1 MKKII
6 LFITTF
12 IFFIILIG
20 EPNEINAK
28 IIILKSIS
36 LLWFYIISLIARK
49 ENENE

>member
-1 MKKII
+1 MRRLI
-6 LFITTF
+6 LFIITF

-36 LLWFYIISLIARK
+36 LLWFYIISLISRK
-49 ENENE
+49 ESINE

>member
-1 MKKII
+1 MKRLI
-6 LFITTF
+6 LFIITF

-28 IIILKSIS
+28 MIVLKSIS

-49 ENENE
+49 EYSNE